1 MEKRVGSTRVGGR
14 CASSGD
20 PAIGL
25 HRPILVH
32 PALLHLHGRSSSP
45 GPLRAPT
52 NLKDEGDILRY
63 GLGLFSALAFLE
75 AEGWPRRPHPGG
87 WAMGEDGMPALSG
100 YGTAPRENGEEG
112 TANPVL
118 SHAALLARLL
128 GAKRAEVGGSRPPVP
143 RRHRSAAGW
152 NEWFSGLVGEDGTAS
167 ARAGLLGLWEL
178 ADRWGFKPG
187 IPSTWGIGFTWSPS
201 PSLSTGIQTFGCPN
215 PLALSA
221 ALASWADGVGGALRP
236 VHMPDITPYP
246 FSALE
251 PLAAAALGEETSAS
265 AWMRDHLGGGEA
277 AMVHALCGLLDG
289 SGGWLLWPAVAV
301 DEASLKVLD
310 RASSK
315 AGVPVHL
322 LECDEGSGGD
332 TVPSGDPS
340 HVHLLWLPPR
350 AQVWYLEHAEALLGP
365 DPHALLDSLARLP
378 SDQPRGGGPL
388 LPPLPADLAAPSRGF
403 LGNWP
408 EKPRVRSAGT
418 PAATARGGR
427 LAELLV
433 SARRMKGDS
442 GEHAEGL
449 FWEGAVL
456 CFMGQP
462 ALALQ
467 AWRSE
472 APAPGTEGRL
482 AVFRT
487 RAHDWLQ
494 DRRAARKAL
503 EEARKFGLNEEDA
516 MQAELAHGQ
525 LLWVEGKGA
534 EAEKRFTALVSTAA
548 DGNVRAQALCHLA
561 TFLLLANRPAEAL
574 VRLEEARY
582 ALPEPPE
589 PLTEFLLAHRTGLAL
604 RKTGDFNRALAH
616 FEAARGVAAG
626 CGFRSLEAWAE
637 CEAGNALCQLRRFT
651 EGEAAYRR
659 AEEGAA
665 GLGLQALR
673 ESARFDLA
681 LCQVDAGN
689 LTPAERTFQAALDRT
704 EEGCTPVSRAVDCYW
719 LGVVRYQRGDFPG
732 ALELVERGL
741 EALGELR
748 DPEVRLPL
756 LVLRGEIL
764 FSTGQFRKLGFL
776 LRTLESELREESE
789 PNDRLAAMALKRI
802 AASRGEGAFTEA
814 HLRAAEELLEK
825 ASMSHRAHWWLLS
838 AQAARENQLPMLE
851 QAWRL
856 AKEAG
861 NAHLA
866 CRVLW
871 AMAELGSVPTIQEAD
886 RSWLWTFIT
895 QNRLRGV
902 ERNLLPHL
910 GLLPPSAPAAA
921 QNVPEHLALLARAE
935 KDAAQTLDDVL
946 MRVGA
951 SCGCMLEPGRG
962 PSWWGEGPAEV
973 RLFLADS
980 AGLAGVVRANGGSV
994 LGHTGRD
1001 GIWCGFYRPG
1011 RDGFSE
1017 EAAAFIRVWTSLFR
1031 PPQGGINPSSAVRLH
1046 PAIEKI
1052 VVTQSPAM
1060 APLLA
1065 RLDRAAA
1072 FTYPVLITG
1081 EAGSGKEVCARAI
1094 HAASSRSGK
1103 PWFPT
1108 NCANLTATLA
1118 ASLLFGHRKGAFTG
1132 ADRDKAGLVEA
1143 ARGSTLFLDEVGE
1156 LPREAQS
1163 GLLRYFQDGSY
1174 TPLGDTAVRRSDARV
1189 VTATNMDLERAVED
1203 GRFREDLYHRIN
1215 VIRVEVPALRQRPE
1229 DIPLLFAHFLAEASR
1244 EAGVAVP
1251 DVAPEVLPHL
1261 SSYRWPGNVR
1271 ELQNLAR
1278 ALLVESHGCPA
1289 IQEAHLPLRMTN
1301 RTQRAGRTLAERLRT
1316 EERAAIEEAL
1326 KGEGGSLSAAGRVL
1340 GISRQSLAQKMK
1352 RLGVRREA

>member
-1 MEKRVGSTRVGGR
+1 MHGEGAAR
-14 CASSGD
+14 AGD
-20 PAIGL
+20 ATLI
-25 HRPILVH
+25 H
-32 PALLHLHGRSSSP
+32 PAFFRFRNRSSSSAT
-45 GPLRAPT
+45 LRAPT
-52 NLKDEGDILRY
+52 NLRDEGDILRY
-63 GLGLFSALAFLE
+63 GLGLFSALAFWE
-75 AEGWPRRPHPGG
+75 AEGWPRRPHPGE

-128 GAKRAEVGGSRPPVP
+128 GAKRTEVGISRTPVP

-152 NEWFSGLVGEDGTAS
+152 NEWFSNLVGEDGTSS

-178 ADRWGFKPG
+178 ADRSGFKPG
-187 IPSTWGIGFTWSPS
+187 VPSAWGIGFTWSPS

-221 ALASWADGVGGALRP
+221 ALAAWTEGGEEALRP
-236 VHMPDITPYP
+236 VHVPDITPYP

-265 AWMRDHLGGGEA
+265 VWMRDHLGGGEA
-277 AMVHALCGLLDG
+277 TLVRALRDLLKG
-289 SGGWLLWPAVAV
+289 SHGWLLWPAVAV
-301 DEASLKVLD
+301 DEASLKVLG
-310 RASSK
+310 RASSE
-315 AGVPVHL
+315 AGVPVLL
-322 LECDEGSGGD
+322 LECGEGSRAGAAPAGE
-332 TVPSGDPS
+332 PSG
-340 HVHLLWLPPR
+340 VHLLWLPPR
-350 AQVWYLEHAEALLGP
+350 AQAWYLEHAEALLGS
-365 DPHALLDSLARLP
+365 DLHEILAGLAHVP
-378 SDQPRGGGPL
+378 ADQPRGGGPL
-388 LPPLPADLAAPSRGF
+388 LPPLPADMAAPARGF
-403 LGNWP
+403 LGSGRGRGP
-408 EKPRVRSAGT
+408 ARSAET
-418 PAATARGGR
+418 PAALARGGR
-427 LAELLV
+427 LADLLV
-433 SARRMKGDS
+433 AARRMKSDVK
-442 GEHAEGL
+442 EHAEGL
-449 FWEGAVL
+449 FWEGAAQCL
-456 CFMGQP
+456 MGQP

-494 DRRAARKAL
+494 DRRSARKAL
-503 EEARKFGLNEEDA
+503 DEARKLGLTEEDA

-534 EAEKRFTALVSTAA
+534 EAEKRFTALVRTAA

-574 VRLEEARY
+574 VRLEEATY

-604 RKTGDFNRALAH
+604 RKTGDFNRALAY
-616 FEAARGVAAG
+616 FESARGVAAG

-637 CEAGNALCQLRRFT
+637 CEAGNALCQLRRFA

-665 GLGLQALR
+665 GLGLHALR

-681 LCQVDAGN
+681 LCQVDSGN
-689 LTPAERTFQAALDRT
+689 LTPAERTFQAAVDRT

-732 ALELVERGL
+732 ALDLVERGL

-776 LRTLESELREESE
+776 LKMLESELREESE

-814 HLRAAEELLEK
+814 HLRAAEEFSEK

-851 QAWRL
+851 QAWRM
-856 AKEAG
+856 AREAG

-866 CRVLW
+866 CRALW
-871 AMAELGSVPTIQEAD
+871 AMAELGSVPTLLEAD
-886 RSWLWTFIT
+886 RSWLSTFIT
-895 QNRLRGV
+895 RNRLRGV

-910 GLLPPSAPAAA
+910 GLLPPSAPGAARD
-921 QNVPEHLALLARAE
+921 VPEHLVLLARAE

-951 SCGCMLEPGRG
+951 SCGCMLKPGRG

-973 RLFLADS
+973 RRFLADS
-980 AGLAGVVRANGGSV
+980 AGLAGEVRVNGGSV

-1031 PPQGGINPSSAVRLH
+1031 PPEDAHDPASPLRLH

-1052 VVTQSPAM
+1052 VVTQAPAM

-1103 PWFPT
+1103 PWFPS

-1189 VTATNMDLERAVED
+1189 VTATNMDLERAVDD

-1215 VIRVEVPALRQRPE
+1215 VIRVEVPPLRQRLE

-1251 DVAPEVLPHL
+1251 DVAPEVLPRL
-1261 SSYRWPGNVR
+1261 SAYRWPGNVR

-1278 ALLVESHGCPA
+1278 ALLVESHGCAA

-1301 RTQRAGRTLAERLRT
+1301 PAQRTERTLAERLRA

-1326 KGEGGSLSAAGRVL
+1326 KGEGWSLSAAGRAL

-1352 RLGVRREA
+1352 RLGMGKR